1 MKGEINMNYE
11 DKKIVGI
18 VASNVEPSI
27 ALNVI
32 GHLAISIGKYSGKE
46 KKRKNII
53 TDKSGIEH
61 LGISQ
66 FPFIITK
73 VKSGK
78 LKNAI
83 ELAKQNPNLMV
94 ADYPREMLETRTDN
108 ELVNSIESK
117 ENEKLEYLGAIIYGN
132 TEDVDQITGKYQLW
146 RLD

>member
-1 MKGEINMNYE
+1 MNYE

-18 VASNVEPSI
+18 IASNVEPSI

-32 GHLAISIGKYSGKE
+32 GHLAISIGKYSDKEIMGKPT
-46 KKRKNII
+46 I
-53 TDKSGIEH
+53 TDKSGIKH

-73 VKSGK
+73 VKAGK

-83 ELAKQNPNLMV
+83 DIAKQNPNLIV
-94 ADYPREMLETRTDN
+94 ADYPKEMLETRTDQ
-108 ELVNSIESK
+108 ELVDSIESK
-117 ENEKLEYLGAIIYGN
+117 ENEKLEYLGAVIYGN

>member
-1 MKGEINMNYE
+1 MNYE

-18 VASNVEPSI
+18 VASNVEPEV

-32 GHLAISIGKYSGKE
+32 GHLAISIGKYSNEQIMGKP
-46 KKRKNII
+46 II
-53 TDKSGIEH
+53 KDKTGIEH

-83 ELAKQNPNLMV
+83 HLAKQNPNLLV
-94 ADYPREMLETRTDN
+94 ADYPKDMLDTRTDD
-108 ELVNSIESK
+108 ELVNSISSK
-117 ENEKLEYLGAIIYGN
+117 ENDKLEYLGAIIYGD
-132 TEDVDQITGKYQLW
+132 TKDVNEITGKYQLW
-146 RLD
+146 RME

>member
-1 MKGEINMNYE
+1 MNYE

-18 VASNVEPSI
+18 IASNVEPAV

-32 GHLAISIGKYSGKE
+32 GHLAISIGKYSNDEIMGKS
-46 KKRKNII
+46 RI
-53 TDKSGIEH
+53 TDKSGIQH

-73 VKSGK
+73 VKPGK

-83 ELAKQNPNLMV
+83 DQAKQNPNLLV
-94 ADYPREMLETRTDN
+94 ADYPREMLETRTDD
-108 ELVNSIESK
+108 ELVSSINSK

-132 TEDVDQITGKYQLW
+132 TEDVNNITGKYQLW

>member
-1 MKGEINMNYE
+1 MNYE

-18 VASNVEPSI
+18 IASNVEPSI

-32 GHLAISIGKYSGKE
+32 GHLAISIGKYSNKEIMGKP
-46 KKRKNII
+46 II

-83 ELAKQNPNLMV
+83 DLAKQNPNLVV
-94 ADYPREMLETRTDN
+94 ADYPREMLDTRTDE
-108 ELVNSIESK
+108 ELVSSIESK
-117 ENEKLEYLGAIIYGN
+117 ENEKLEYLGAVIYGN
-132 TEDVDQITGKYQLW
+132 TEDVNNITGKFQLW

>member
-1 MKGEINMNYE
+1 MNYE

-18 VASNVEPSI
+18 IASNVEPAV

-32 GHLAISIGKYSGKE
+32 GHLAISIGKYSNDEIMGKS
-46 KKRKNII
+46 RII
-53 TDKSGIEH
+53 DKSGIQH

-83 ELAKQNPNLMV
+83 EQAKQNPNLLV
-94 ADYPREMLETRTDN
+94 ADYPKEMLETRTDD
-108 ELVNSIESK
+108 ELVSSINSK

-132 TEDVDQITGKYQLW
+132 TEDVNNITGKYQLW